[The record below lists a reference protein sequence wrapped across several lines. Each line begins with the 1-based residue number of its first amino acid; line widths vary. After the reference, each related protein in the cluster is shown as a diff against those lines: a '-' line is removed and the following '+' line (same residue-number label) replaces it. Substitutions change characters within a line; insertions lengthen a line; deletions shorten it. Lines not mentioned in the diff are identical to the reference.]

1 MIAFV
6 EGMRSNVVAIDEAS
20 DAVWQAKARD
30 LDAGWEISPPGDNWV
45 MHKLHRGSI
54 EEFLDEFGHGADA
67 QTIARLEERLG
78 LLTEMPPAG
87 LLPDFI
93 PGR

>member
-30 LDAGWEISPPGDNWV
+30 LDATGRS
-45 MHKLHRGSI
+45 
-54 EEFLDEFGHGADA
+54 
-67 QTIARLEERLG
+67 
-78 LLTEMPPAG
+78 AG
-87 LLPDFI
+87 
-93 PGR
+93 